1 MHCLVD
7 ANLTKHFSF
16 FCSPQ
21 HTLLSEF
28 LTHLKRGKDDELMQ
42 LKRISDVI
50 QEDLDRVNEMMS
62 TISFKK
68 HKEPKSNNKTEPDQN
83 VPPVAEAAASG
94 SSGSSGGGAAAAV
107 VPDSDD
113 ETSAGFNVF
122 RNPNSVFKSTLPQ
135 VRKASF
141 VF

>member
-1 MHCLVD
+1 
-7 ANLTKHFSF
+7 
-16 FCSPQ
+16 
-21 HTLLSEF
+21 
-28 LTHLKRGKDDELMQ
+28 MQ

-68 HKEPKSNNKTEPDQN
+68 HNKESKSNKTEADQN
-83 VPPVAEAAASG
+83 MPPVGEAAASG
-94 SSGSSGGGAAAAV
+94 SSGGAAAAAV

-135 VRKASF
+135 VRQASF
-141 VF
+141 SLDRGLVKDGIEKRWHSARRTL

>member
-1 MHCLVD
+1 M
-7 ANLTKHFSF
+7 
-16 FCSPQ
+16 
-21 HTLLSEF
+21 
-28 LTHLKRGKDDELMQ
+28 KRGKDDELMQ

-50 QEDLDRVNEMMS
+50 QEDLDQVNEMMS

-68 HKEPKSNNKTEPDQN
+68 HKEPKSNNKTEQPDQN
-83 VPPVAEAAASG
+83 VPPVVEAVASG
-94 SSGSSGGGAAAAV
+94 SSGSSGGGGGAGAAAV

-135 VRKASF
+135 VRLASF
-141 VF
+141 AYFKGGGRLVKDGISKSI

>member
-1 MHCLVD
+1 MAILD
-7 ANLTKHFSF
+7 AKLTKHFSF

-68 HKEPKSNNKTEPDQN
+68 HNKESKSNKTEPDQN
-83 VPPVAEAAASG
+83 VPPPVAEAAASG
-94 SSGSSGGGAAAAV
+94 SSGGAAAAAV

-135 VRKASF
+135 VRQASF